1 MENEALQNLKLEQNA
16 LKIFFKQY
24 IEDTKNS
31 TENKTQ
37 IILSLLSSI
46 KEETELQISKSNNI
60 INNIF

>member
-1 MENEALQNLKLEQNA
+1 MDNETIHQSLKFDQNQLRNFLKQ
-16 LKIFFKQY
+16 F

-46 KEETELQISKSNNI
+46 KEETELQISKSNN
-60 INNIF
+60 NNY

>member
-31 TENKTQ
+31 AENKTQ

>member
-1 MENEALQNLKLEQNA
+1 MDNETIHQSIKLDQNQLRNFLKQ
-16 LKIFFKQY
+16 F

-46 KEETELQISKSNNI
+46 KEETELQISKSNN
-60 INNIF
+60 NNY

>member
-1 MENEALQNLKLEQNA
+1 MDNESIKLEQNQQRNF
-16 LKIFFKQY
+16 LKQF

-46 KEETELQISKSNNI
+46 KEETELQISKSNN
-60 INNIF
+60 NNY

>member
-1 MENEALQNLKLEQNA
+1 MDSETIRQSLKLEQIQLRNF
-16 LKIFFKQY
+16 LKQF

-46 KEETELQISKSNNI
+46 KEETELQISKSNN
-60 INNIF
+60 NNY

>member
-1 MENEALQNLKLEQNA
+1 MDNETIHQSIKLEQNQLRNF
-16 LKIFFKQY
+16 LKQF

-46 KEETELQISKSNNI
+46 KEETELQISKSNN
-60 INNIF
+60 NNY